1 MFSERRCAQFGL
13 VAACFVFVTTLS
25 VLFRGNIERPVVPH
39 VQNDSEVTAGD
50 TSTSSNPRF
59 ATLTK

>member
-13 VAACFVFVTTLS
+13 IAACFVLITTLS
-25 VLFRGNIERPVVPH
+25 VLFRGNIERTVPH
-39 VQNDSEVTAGD
+39 AENGFGVTEGD
-50 TSTSSNPRF
+50 TSSPARF